1 MLSAFVSRE
10 FGFGRQLTEAELV
23 KINYERRRGINKTYT
38 DTQAAMEILKTTE
51 KPELKESPFIK
62 CLFIRANNE
71 GFWSSSNEPA
81 V

>member
-51 KPELKESPFIK
+51 KPELKELPFIK
-62 CLFIRANNE
+62 YLSIGANNE
-71 GFWSSSNEPA
+71 GFWSSSHEPA